1 MFKAQKKKN
10 IFNKIIAEIFPTL
23 GGKVP
28 RNRLHLECQLG
39 KTRELSHAILT
50 VKTLNI

>member
-1 MFKAQKKKN
+1 MFKAQKN

-28 RNRLHLECQLG
+28 RNRLHLECQC
-39 KTRELSHAILT
+39 KTRELSHAILI